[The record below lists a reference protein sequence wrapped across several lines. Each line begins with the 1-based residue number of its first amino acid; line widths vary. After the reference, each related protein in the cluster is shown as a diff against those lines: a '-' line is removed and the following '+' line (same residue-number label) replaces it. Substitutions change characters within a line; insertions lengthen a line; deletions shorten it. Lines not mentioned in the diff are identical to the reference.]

1 MMMKNVVSLNNL
13 AIHVYSFNREF
24 GPAQDYV
31 PTRQLSLKSFG
42 GRPGFTGGSGGQQRT
57 RKPKAKQDLFTKIL
71 TIKVSPLVYYF
82 DCKKANCL
90 THNMAVKPPSFLP
103 SKWNLYL
110 KSQFFGRKMMVK
122 SGLGKIFLKFLHAEV
137 ILF

>member
-1 MMMKNVVSLNNL
+1 M
-13 AIHVYSFNREF
+13 YYFFDREF

-82 DCKKANCL
+82 DCKKANS
-90 THNMAVKPPSFLP
+90 V
-103 SKWNLYL
+103 L
-110 KSQFFGRKMMVK
+110 KVLIRVAK
-122 SGLGKIFLKFLHAEV
+122 LNFLKKNSRHVKNPFWGGFYELES
-137 ILF
+137 LFFH

>member
-1 MMMKNVVSLNNL
+1 MNFLVTRCILF
-13 AIHVYSFNREF
+13 YREF

-71 TIKVSPLVYYF
+71 TIKVSPLVYHF
-82 DCKKANCL
+82 DCNV
-90 THNMAVKPPSFLP
+90 HFI
-103 SKWNLYL
+103 
-110 KSQFFGRKMMVK
+110 G
-122 SGLGKIFLKFLHAEV
+122 
-137 ILF
+137 